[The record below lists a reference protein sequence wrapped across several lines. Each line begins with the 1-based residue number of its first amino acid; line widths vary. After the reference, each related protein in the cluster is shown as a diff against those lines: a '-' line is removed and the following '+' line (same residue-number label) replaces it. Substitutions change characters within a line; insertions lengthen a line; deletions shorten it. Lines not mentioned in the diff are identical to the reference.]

1 MSAARLGREAAA
13 PALAEYDREITVT
26 LPDVPM
32 WVEGDATRLSQIVTN
47 LLTNAARRT
56 RSAGTVSLSLRADG
70 GDAVVLV
77 SSETDRRRDRL
88 GGVRIRTA
96 TARRCRPNPRLNRRE
111 SASRSCAT

>member
-26 LPDVPM
+26 LPDAPM

-77 SSETDRRRDRL
+77 SSETDRVATGWAEPDSERY
-88 GGVRIRTA
+88 GGPLPA
-96 TARRCRPNPRLNRRE
+96 EPALEPRG
-111 SASRSCAT
+111 SALRWCET